1 MLTSAVPALVL
12 LIGSPSEPMPR
23 YADASFLDYYAQAVA
38 SEKTEPR
45 KALAMLELM
54 LIPQDSAVAP
64 DYSAVPEHLRSNYA
78 AAVDRALGLWGDA
91 LGEDFPMYLAS
102 QSWGE
107 SAFTLKFVDH
117 IAGGPNDQ
125 KGEIFV
131 KRKVRWGRDFHF
143 GEVTGSLTVVKFG
156 IRNEF
161 MSGKEVQHVV
171 AHELGHAFGLA
182 DCDDLNRIMGPVVL
196 GNPFAR
202 LHPDEVAKVRSIRAA
217 IRSEI
222 SLLKKRVLP

>member
-1 MLTSAVPALVL
+1 MAL
-12 LIGSPSEPMPR
+12 LIGSPSEPMPP
-23 YADASFLDYYAQAVA
+23 YADAPFLDYYAQAVA
-38 SEKTEPR
+38 AERSEPR

-64 DYSAVPEHLRSNYA
+64 DYADVPDHLRANYA
-78 AAVDRALGLWGDA
+78 AAVDRALGLWGEA
-91 LGEDFPMYLAS
+91 LGDDFPMHLAPK
-102 QSWGE
+102 SWGKP
-107 SAFTLKFVDH
+107 AFTLKFVSR
-117 IAGGPNDQ
+117 ISGASIDQ

-131 KRKVRWGRDFHF
+131 RRKVSWGRDFHV
-143 GEVTGSLTVVKFG
+143 GEVMGTLTVVKFG

-161 MSGKEVQHVV
+161 MSEKEVQHVV

-202 LHPDEVAKVRSIRAA
+202 LHSDEVAKVKSIRSA

-222 SLLKKRVLP
+222 SRLKKRVLP